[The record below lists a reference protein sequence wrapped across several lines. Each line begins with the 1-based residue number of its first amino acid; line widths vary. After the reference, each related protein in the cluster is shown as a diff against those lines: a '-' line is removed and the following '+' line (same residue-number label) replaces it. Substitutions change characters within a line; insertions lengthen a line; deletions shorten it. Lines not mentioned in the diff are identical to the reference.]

1 MARAPVFRIGSTLVV
16 TVLEDLHDRD
26 ALTLQTDLLGQL
38 ETSGATGVLLD
49 LSVVEIVDS
58 FLGRMLNDI
67 AVGVRLLGAQMV
79 VVGIQPA
86 VAITLVE
93 LGLEL
98 RGVRTAVSAE
108 RGIALLRKLV
118 RAERQAIITGAGG
131 MGTSGQRSGG
141 LSFGSP
147 GGLRA
152 DD

>member
-1 MARAPVFRIGSTLVV
+1 M
-16 TVLEDLHDRD
+16 
-26 ALTLQTDLLGQL
+26 TLQTDLLGQL
-38 ETSGATGVLLD
+38 ERTGATGVLLD

-98 RGVRTAVSAE
+98 RGVRTAVNTD
-108 RGIALLRKLV
+108 RGLALLQRLV
-118 RAERQAIITGAGG
+118 AAAFRQASTH
-131 MGTSGQRSGG
+131 SG
-141 LSFGSP
+141 LSWRNGQ
-147 GGLRA
+147 GQA
-152 DD
+152 HDDR

>member
-1 MARAPVFRIGSTLVV
+1 VARAPVLRIGNTLVV
-16 TVLEDLHDRD
+16 SVLEDLHDRD
-26 ALTLQTDLLGQL
+26 ALTLQTELLGQL
-38 ETSGATGVLLD
+38 ERTGSTGVLLD

-98 RGVRTAVSAE
+98 RGVRTAVSPD
-108 RGIALLRKLV
+108 RGLALLRRLV
-118 RAERQAIITGAGG
+118 VAADKQASTRAAIAG
-131 MGTSGQRSGG
+131 RNG
-141 LSFGSP
+141 LGSP
-147 GGLRA
+147 HA
-152 DD
+152 DR

>member
-1 MARAPVFRIGSTLVV
+1 MARAPVLRIGSTLVA

-26 ALTLQTDLLGQL
+26 AQDLQIDLLGQL
-38 ETSGATGVLLD
+38 ERTGATGVLLD

-98 RGVRTAVSAE
+98 RGVRTAVSPD
-108 RGIALLRKLV
+108 RGMALLRRLV
-118 RAERQAIITGAGG
+118 AAERSAWGREDGRGA
-131 MGTSGQRSGG
+131 RH
-141 LSFGSP
+141 
-147 GGLRA
+147 A
-152 DD
+152 DR

>member
-1 MARAPVFRIGSTLVV
+1 VARAPILHIGSTLVV

-26 ALTLQTDLLGQL
+26 AIDLQSELLGQL
-38 ETSGATGVLLD
+38 ERTGSNGVLLD

-98 RGVRTAVSAE
+98 RGVRTAVSPD
-108 RGIALLRKLV
+108 RGLALLRRLV
-118 RAERQAIITGAGG
+118 IAERSAWGRTNGG
-131 MGTSGQRSGG
+131 GG
-141 LSFGSP
+141 G
-147 GGLRA
+147 RA
-152 DD
+152 DR

>member
-1 MARAPVFRIGSTLVV
+1 VARAPVLRIGSTLVV

-26 ALTLQTDLLGQL
+26 AIELQTELLGQL
-38 ETSGATGVLLD
+38 ERTGATGVLLN

-98 RGVRTAVSAE
+98 RGVRTAVSPD
-108 RGIALLRKLV
+108 RGLALLRRLV
-118 RAERQAIITGAGG
+118 AAERSAWGREDGRG
-131 MGTSGQRSGG
+131 DG
-141 LSFGSP
+141 
-147 GGLRA
+147 RA
-152 DD
+152 NR

>member
-1 MARAPVFRIGSTLVV
+1 MARAPVLRIGNTLVV

-26 ALTLQTDLLGQL
+26 ALDLQVELLGQL
-38 ETSGATGVLLD
+38 ERTGANGVLLD

-98 RGVRTAVSAE
+98 RGVRTAGSPDRGMALLKRLIVAE
-108 RGIALLRKLV
+108 RSAWG
-118 RAERQAIITGAGG
+118 RANGG
-131 MGTSGQRSGG
+131 GDG
-141 LSFGSP
+141 
-147 GGLRA
+147 RA
-152 DD
+152 DR